1 MRTPSLRQIEAFM
14 AFIEAG
20 TVGGAAE
27 LLRISQP
34 AASKLLIHLEDDT
47 GLTLFERD
55 SGRLVVTDRGMR
67 LYQEIDRI
75 FSGVHQVER
84 AVEAIRR
91 EDRGQLHVGI
101 MPGLSG
107 PFIRRAMTG
116 FLARH
121 PNVYVSIHA
130 RSSQIVADWLVRRQ
144 LDVGIISSRI
154 EHPGLTTEPLIRR
167 PLVCLLPP
175 GHRLA
180 EKEVVTPTDLA
191 EEPFIAFTPE
201 SHTRVRVD
209 EAFKSYGVKPNIVID
224 ATTAPNVCEFVA
236 AGLGVTLVHPLLADS
251 VRGRV
256 LSRQFQPLTPFDFL
270 LCRPRDARNRA
281 LIDAF
286 IEETRKAA
294 SETALELSSA

>member
-1 MRTPSLRQIEAFM
+1 M

-27 LLRISQP
+27 LLHISQP
-34 AASKLLIHLEDDT
+34 AASKLLIHLEEDT
-47 GLTLFERD
+47 GLQLFERD
-55 SGRLVVTDRGMR
+55 SGRLTVTDRGMR
-67 LYQEIDRI
+67 LYKEIDRI

-84 AVEAIRR
+84 AVELIRR
-91 EDRGQLHVGI
+91 EDRGRLLVGI

-107 PFIRRAMTG
+107 PFIRRVVTG
-116 FLARH
+116 FLERH
-121 PNVYVSIHA
+121 PDVYVSIHA
-130 RSSQIVADWLVRRQ
+130 RSSQIVTDWLVRCQ
-144 LDVGIISSRI
+144 LDIGIVSARL
-154 EHPGLTTEPLIRR
+154 EHPGLDAEPLIRR

-180 EKEVVTPTDLA
+180 AKEVVTPTDLTG
-191 EEPFIAFTPE
+191 EPFISFTPE

-209 EAFKSYGVKPNIVID
+209 EVFKSYGVKPNVVLD

-256 LSRQFQPLTPFDFL
+256 VSRQFHPLTPFDYL
-270 LCRPRDARNRA
+270 LCRPREARNRA
-281 LIDAF
+281 LVTAF

-294 SETALELSSA
+294 AETALELSQA